1 MHKDNSSILDYQ
13 YMYMYIIGLLG
24 TGNFAKFPENCASKV
39 VDLGD
44 MIYLV
49 ENIIYPT
56 TKHTDCLFQVR
67 HDSSLGLEYSVQY
80 LGQVQHNLL

>member
-1 MHKDNSSILDYQ
+1 
-13 YMYMYIIGLLG
+13 MYIIGLLD
-24 TGNFAKFPENCASKV
+24 TENCASKV

-44 MIYLV
+44 ITYLV
-49 ENIIYPT
+49 ENIIYPNIIYPT